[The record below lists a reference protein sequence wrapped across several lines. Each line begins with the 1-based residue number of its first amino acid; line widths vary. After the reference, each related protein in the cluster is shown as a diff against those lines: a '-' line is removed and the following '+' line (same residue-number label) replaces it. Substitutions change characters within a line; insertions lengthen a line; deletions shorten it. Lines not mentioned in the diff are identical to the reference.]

1 MLAGSELLTVGPA
14 MENARRAN
22 SVRTRGKDSSGAPAE
37 RSGLSGATKNAG
49 LELNGQ
55 KRKGGN

>member
-1 MLAGSELLTVGPA
+1 MSSELGTD
-14 MENARRAN
+14 ARE
-22 SVRTRGKDSSGAPAE
+22 DSSGAPAE
-37 RSGLSGATKNAG
+37 CSGLSGATKNAG